1 MGSFPETYNDPKT
14 VGGGGGIKIP
24 FSRHKALVYCPPTL
38 IPGKYPVNQP
48 CSQMWQHSCLFP
60 SELEKLYSWLSED
73 DIAKFLTKTEWK
85 KCKNMQNILLD
96 GCYLFFEEYLR
107 EKHLFIF
114 PNHSEK

>member
-1 MGSFPETYNDPKT
+1 
-14 VGGGGGIKIP
+14 
-24 FSRHKALVYCPPTL
+24 
-38 IPGKYPVNQP
+38 
-48 CSQMWQHSCLFP
+48 MWQHSCLFP

-96 GCYLFFEEYLR
+96 GCYLFFEEYLQ

-114 PNHSEK
+114 PNHSEKQAKVLKKVYEEVSLYKYFRYMI